1 MKNDKKI
8 TKLHTVQSLYILFLM
23 KLIDI
28 LESIMERNIWLYFI
42 QMKNTKKL
50 LIEEDILLD

>member
-50 LIEEDILLD
+50 LTEEDILLD

>member
-8 TKLHTVQSLYILFLM
+8 TKLHTVQSVYILFLM

-42 QMKNTKKL
+42 RMKNTKKL
-50 LIEEDILLD
+50 LTEEDILLD

>member
-8 TKLHTVQSLYILFLM
+8 TKLHTVQSLSILFLM

-28 LESIMERNIWLYFI
+28 LQSMMERNIWLYFI
-42 QMKNTKKL
+42 QMKNMKKL
-50 LIEEDILLD
+50 LTEEDILLD

>member
-8 TKLHTVQSLYILFLM
+8 TKLHTVQSLSILFLM

-28 LESIMERNIWLYFI
+28 LESMMERNIWLYFI
-42 QMKNTKKL
+42 QMKNMKKL
-50 LIEEDILLD
+50 LTEEDILLD